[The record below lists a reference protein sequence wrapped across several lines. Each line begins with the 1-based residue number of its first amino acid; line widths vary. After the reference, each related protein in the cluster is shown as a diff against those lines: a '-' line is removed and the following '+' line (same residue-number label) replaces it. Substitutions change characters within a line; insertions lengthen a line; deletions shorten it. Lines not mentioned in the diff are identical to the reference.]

1 MIRRARILLLTALL
15 AVVASEASAVPLASP
30 LPVVPL
36 PVPSTAPPSPAVNA
50 APGPLIDAATDPARL
65 GERQLL
71 LETEAADR
79 AVARQEL
86 RVETAAQAHEDMMID
101 LARLRARMADVRDRH
116 DRLRREAAERAVA
129 LYVNPG
135 DDLVEHL
142 LDSNDLNEAVLRQAF
157 TANLQASS
165 QTVGDQL
172 RRTERDLRELEASAE
187 ASETEAG
194 AAAENLS
201 ARAAD
206 LAPLQERRVRLT
218 VALRQR
224 IEALTAEASGHAA
237 NEEAILRVIAEE
249 AAPPPPVGTPPAPV
263 PTVVW
268 PADGEV
274 TSEFGMRWGVLHR
287 GIDVAGSE
295 GTPVVAA
302 LPGRVIEAG
311 WTSGYGLTVIVD
323 HGQGSTTLYAHLSAI
338 EVDEGAEVGP
348 TTTIG
353 AMGSTGNSTGP
364 HLHFETRLDGE
375 AHDPRELLP

>member
-187 ASETEAG
+187 ASEAEAG

-218 VALRQR
+218 AALRQR